1 MIPFDF
7 EYYKPSSIMEAVDTF
22 RLLNTQGKE
31 PLYYG
36 GGTEIITMARRSH
49 IFTKA
54 VIDIKGIPECNTF
67 NVQNGKLVIGASI
80 TLTRLGESDIFPLL
94 GKAARK
100 VADHTVRNKLTL
112 GGNICGKITFREAV
126 LPFLLSD
133 SMVVLAGQRGT
144 RNVPINQVFN
154 KTLNLEQGEFIVQ
167 LVIDIEYSQLPFM
180 SIKKTKQ
187 EKSAY
192 PLISVDALKKDG
204 QIRLA
209 FSGVCPFPFRSSTI
223 EQILNDKNIPLELRI
238 NKALTSLPAPI
249 NNNIEAS
256 AEYREFVL
264 KNTLT
269 DTIKVLERSQYAGIP

>member
-7 EYYKPSSIMEAVDTF
+7 EYYKPSSMIEAVDAF
-22 RLLNTQGKE
+22 SLLNTQGKA
-31 PLYYG
+31 PLYFS
-36 GGTEIITMARRSH
+36 GGTEIISMARRSH
-49 IFTKA
+49 LFTEA

-67 NVQNGKLVIGASI
+67 NVLNKKLVIGASI
-80 TLTRLGESDIFPLL
+80 TLTQLEESKLFPLL
-94 GKAARK
+94 GRAARK
-100 VADHTVRNKLTL
+100 VADHTVRNKLTV

-133 SMVVLAGQRGT
+133 STVVLASQIGI

-154 KTLNLEQGEFIVQ
+154 KTLKLEKGEFLVQ
-167 LVIDIEYSQLPFM
+167 LVTDIGYSQLPFM

-192 PLISVDALKKDG
+192 PLISIDSLKKDG
-204 QIRLA
+204 QIRFA

-223 EQILNDKNIPLELRI
+223 EQVLNDKNIPLELRI
-238 NKALTSLPAPI
+238 NKALSILPAPI
-249 NNNIEAS
+249 NNNLESS

-264 KNTLT
+264 KNTLSEI
-269 DTIKVLERSQYAGIP
+269 IKVLERS

>member
-1 MIPFDF
+1 VIPFDF

-22 RLLNTQGKE
+22 RILNTQGKA
-31 PLYYG
+31 PLYFC
-36 GGTEIITMARRSH
+36 GGTEIITMARRSQ

-54 VIDIKGIPECNTF
+54 VIDIKGIPEGNTF

-80 TLTRLGESDIFPLL
+80 TLTQLEESKIFPLL
-94 GKAARK
+94 GIAARK
-100 VADHTVRNKLTL
+100 VADHTVRNKLTV
-112 GGNICGKITFREAV
+112 GGNICGKITFRETV

-133 SMVVLAGQRGT
+133 SKVVLAGQRGI
-144 RNVPINQVFN
+144 RNLPINQVFN
-154 KTLNLEQGEFIVQ
+154 KTLNLEKGEFLVQ
-167 LVIDIEYSQLPFM
+167 LVTDIGYSQFPFM

-192 PLISVDALKKDG
+192 PLISVDAVIKDG
-204 QIRLA
+204 QIRFA
-209 FSGVCPFPFRSSTI
+209 FSAVCPFPFRSSTI

-264 KNTLT
+264 KNTLS
-269 DTIKVLERSQYAGIP
+269 DTIKALERS

>member
-7 EYYKPSSIMEAVDTF
+7 EYYKPSSMMEAVDTF
-22 RLLNTQGKE
+22 RLLNTQGKA
-31 PLYYG
+31 PLYFS

-67 NVQNGKLVIGASI
+67 KVQNEKLVIGASI
-80 TLTRLGESDIFPLL
+80 TLTQLEESKIFPLL
-94 GKAARK
+94 GRAARK
-100 VADHTVRNKLTL
+100 VADHTVRNKLTV

-126 LPFLLSD
+126 LPFLISD
-133 SMVVLAGQRGT
+133 STVVLAGQIGI
-144 RNVPINQVFN
+144 RNVSINQVFN
-154 KTLNLEQGEFIVQ
+154 KTLNLEKGGFLVQ
-167 LVIDIEYSQLPFM
+167 LVTDIGYSQFPFM

-192 PLISVDALKKDG
+192 PLISIDSLKKDG
-204 QIRLA
+204 QIRFA
-209 FSGVCPFPFRSSTI
+209 FSGVCPFPFRSASI
-223 EQILNDKNIPLELRI
+223 EQVLNDKNIPLELRI
-238 NKALTSLPAPI
+238 NKALSILPTPI

-264 KNTLT
+264 ENTLS
-269 DTIKVLERSQYAGIP
+269 DIIKVLERS

>member
-7 EYYKPSSIMEAVDTF
+7 EYYKLSTMMEAVDTF

-31 PLYYG
+31 PLYFS

-54 VIDIKGIPECNTF
+54 VIDIKGTPEGNTF
-67 NVQNGKLVIGASI
+67 NVQNGELVIGASI
-80 TLTRLGESDIFPLL
+80 TLTQLEESRLFPLL
-94 GKAARK
+94 GRAARK
-100 VADHTVRNKLTL
+100 VADHTVRNKLTV

-133 SMVVLAGQRGT
+133 SKVVLAGQRGI

-154 KTLNLEQGEFIVQ
+154 KTLNLEKGEFLVQ
-167 LVIDIEYSQLPFM
+167 LVTDIDYSQFTFR

-192 PLISVDALKKDG
+192 PLISVDALNKDG
-204 QIRLA
+204 QIRFA

-223 EQILNDKNIPLELRI
+223 EKILNDKTIPLELRI

-249 NNNIEAS
+249 NNNLEAS

-264 KNTLT
+264 KNTLS
-269 DTIKVLERSQYAGIP
+269 DIIKVLERS

>member
-7 EYYKPSSIMEAVDTF
+7 EYYKPSSMMEAVDTF
-22 RLLNTQGKE
+22 RLLNTQGKA
-31 PLYYG
+31 PLYFS

-54 VIDIKGIPECNTF
+54 VIDIKGIPECSTF
-67 NVQNGKLVIGASI
+67 NVQNEKLVIGASI
-80 TLTRLGESDIFPLL
+80 TLTQLEESKIFPLL
-94 GKAARK
+94 GRAARK
-100 VADHTVRNKLTL
+100 VADHTVRNKLTV

-133 SMVVLAGQRGT
+133 STAVLAGQIGI

-154 KTLNLEQGEFIVQ
+154 KTLNLEKGEFLVQ
-167 LVIDIEYSQLPFM
+167 LVTDIGYSQFPFM

-192 PLISVDALKKDG
+192 PLISIDSLRKDG
-204 QIRLA
+204 QIRFA

-223 EQILNDKNIPLELRI
+223 EQVLNDKNIPLELRI
-238 NKALTSLPAPI
+238 NKALSILPAPI

-264 KNTLT
+264 KNTLS
-269 DTIKVLERSQYAGIP
+269 DTIKVLERS

>member
-7 EYYKPSSIMEAVDTF
+7 EYYKPSSMMEAVDTF
-22 RLLNTQGKE
+22 RLLNNQGKA
-31 PLYYG
+31 PLYFS

-54 VIDIKGIPECNTF
+54 VIDIKGIPECSTF
-67 NVQNGKLVIGASI
+67 NVQNEKLVIGASI
-80 TLTRLGESDIFPLL
+80 TLTQLEESKIFPLL
-94 GKAARK
+94 GRAARK
-100 VADHTVRNKLTL
+100 VADHTVRNKLTV

-133 SMVVLAGQRGT
+133 STVVLAGQRGI

-154 KTLNLEQGEFIVQ
+154 KTLNLEKGEFLVQ
-167 LVIDIEYSQLPFM
+167 LVTDIGYSQFPFM

-192 PLISVDALKKDG
+192 PLISIDSLKKDG
-204 QIRLA
+204 QIRFA

-223 EQILNDKNIPLELRI
+223 EQVLNDKNIPLELRI
-238 NKALTSLPAPI
+238 NKALSSLPAPI

-264 KNTLT
+264 KNTLS
-269 DTIKVLERSQYAGIP
+269 DTIKVLERS

>member
-31 PLYYG
+31 PLYFC

-54 VIDIKGIPECNTF
+54 VIDIKGTPEGNTF
-67 NVQNGKLVIGASI
+67 NVQNGELVIGASI
-80 TLTRLGESDIFPLL
+80 TLTQLEESRLFPLL
-94 GKAARK
+94 GRAARK
-100 VADHTVRNKLTL
+100 VADHTVRNKLTV

-133 SMVVLAGQRGT
+133 SKVVLAGQRGI

-154 KTLNLEQGEFIVQ
+154 KTLNLEKGEFLVQ
-167 LVIDIEYSQLPFM
+167 LVTDIDYSQFTFR

-192 PLISVDALKKDG
+192 PLISVDALNKDG
-204 QIRLA
+204 QIRFA

-223 EQILNDKNIPLELRI
+223 EKILNDKTIPLELRI

-249 NNNIEAS
+249 NNNLEAS

-264 KNTLT
+264 KNTLS
-269 DTIKVLERSQYAGIP
+269 DIIKVLERS

>member
-7 EYYKPSSIMEAVDTF
+7 EYYKPSSMMEAVDTF
-22 RLLNTQGKE
+22 RLLNTQGKA
-31 PLYYG
+31 PLYFS

-49 IFTKA
+49 IFTEA

-67 NVQNGKLVIGASI
+67 KVQNEKLVIGASI
-80 TLTRLGESDIFPLL
+80 TLTQLEEAKVFPLL
-94 GKAARK
+94 GRAARK
-100 VADHTVRNKLTL
+100 VADHTVRNKLTV

-133 SMVVLAGQRGT
+133 STVFLAGQIGIRS
-144 RNVPINQVFN
+144 VPLNQVFN
-154 KTLNLEQGEFIVQ
+154 KSLNLEKGEFLVQ
-167 LVIDIEYSQLPFM
+167 LVTDIGYNQFPFM
-180 SIKKTKQ
+180 SIKKTKH

-192 PLISVDALKKDG
+192 PLISIDSLKKDG
-204 QIRLA
+204 QIRFA

-223 EQILNDKNIPLELRI
+223 EQVLNDKNIPLELRI
-238 NKALTSLPAPI
+238 NKALSILPAPI

-264 KNTLT
+264 KNTLS
-269 DTIKVLERSQYAGIP
+269 DIINAMERS

>member
-7 EYYKPSSIMEAVDTF
+7 DYYKPSSIMEAVNTF
-22 RLLNTQGKE
+22 SLLNTQGKA
-31 PLYYG
+31 PLYFC

-49 IFTKA
+49 IFTQA
-54 VIDIKGIPECNTF
+54 VIDLKGIPECNTL
-67 NVQNGKLVIGASI
+67 NLQNGKLVIGASI
-80 TLTRLGESDIFPLL
+80 TLTRLREFNIFPLL
-94 GKAARK
+94 GRAARK
-100 VADHTVRNKLTL
+100 VADHTVRNKLTV
-112 GGNICGKITFREAV
+112 GGNICGRITFRETV

-133 SMVVLAGQRGT
+133 SKVVLAGQSGI
-144 RNVPINQVFN
+144 RNLPINQAFN
-154 KTLNLEQGEFIVQ
+154 KTLNLEKGEFLVQ
-167 LVIDIEYSQLPFM
+167 LVTDIGYSQNPFI

-192 PLISVDALKKDG
+192 PLISVDAVKKDG
-204 QIRLA
+204 QIRFA

-238 NKALTSLPAPI
+238 NKALTSLPSPI

-269 DTIKVLERSQYAGIP
+269 DIIKVLERS

>member
-7 EYYKPSSIMEAVDTF
+7 EYYKPSSMMEAVNTF
-22 RLLNTQGKE
+22 RLLNNQGKV
-31 PLYYG
+31 PLYFS

-54 VIDIKGIPECNTF
+54 VIDIKGIAECNTF
-67 NVQNGKLVIGASI
+67 NVQTEKLVIGASI
-80 TLTRLGESDIFPLL
+80 TLTQLEESKIFPLL

-100 VADHTVRNKLTL
+100 VADHTVRNKLTV

-133 SMVVLAGQRGT
+133 STLVLAGETGI

-154 KTLNLEQGEFIVQ
+154 KTLNLEKGEFLVQ
-167 LVIDIEYSQLPFM
+167 LVTNIDFSQFPFI

-192 PLISVDALKKDG
+192 PLISIDSLKKDG
-204 QIRLA
+204 QIRFA

-223 EQILNDKNIPLELRI
+223 EQVLNDKNIPLELRI
-238 NKALTSLPAPI
+238 NKALSILPAPV

-256 AEYREFVL
+256 AEYREFIL
-264 KNTLT
+264 KNTLS
-269 DTIKVLERSQYAGIP
+269 DTIKVLERS

>member
-154 KTLNLEQGEFIVQ
+154 KTLNLEQGEFLVQ

>member
-7 EYYKPSSIMEAVDTF
+7 EYYKPSSMVEAVDTF

-49 IFTKA
+49 IFSEA
-54 VIDIKGIPECNTF
+54 VIDIKGIPECNTL
-67 NVQNGKLVIGASI
+67 NVQNEKLVIGASI
-80 TLTRLGESDIFPLL
+80 TLTQLEESDIFPLL
-94 GKAARK
+94 GRAARK
-100 VADHTVRNKLTL
+100 VADHTVRNKVTV
-112 GGNICGKITFREAV
+112 GGNICGKIRFREAV

-133 SMVVLAGQRGT
+133 STVVLAGQRGI

-154 KTLNLEQGEFIVQ
+154 KTLNLEKGEFLVQ
-167 LVIDIEYSQLPFM
+167 LVTDIGYSQFPFM

-192 PLISVDALKKDG
+192 PLISIDSLKKDG
-204 QIRLA
+204 QIRFA
-209 FSGVCPFPFRSSTI
+209 FSGVCPFPFRSSII
-223 EQILNDKNIPLELRI
+223 EQILNDKTIPLDLRI
-238 NKALTSLPAPI
+238 NKALSSLPAPL

-264 KNTLT
+264 KNTLS
-269 DTIKVLERSQYAGIP
+269 DIIKVLERS

>member
-7 EYYKPSSIMEAVDTF
+7 EYYKPYSMLEALDTF
-22 RLLNTQGKE
+22 HLLNTQGKE

-36 GGTEIITMARRSH
+36 GGTEIITMARRAH
-49 IFTKA
+49 IFTEA

-67 NVQNGKLVIGASI
+67 NVQNGKLVIGAAI
-80 TLTRLGESDIFPLL
+80 TLTQLEESNIFPLL
-94 GKAARK
+94 GRAARK
-100 VADHTVRNKLTL
+100 VADHTVRNRLTI

-133 SMVVLAGQRGT
+133 STVVLAGQRGI
-144 RNVPINQVFN
+144 RKVPINQIFR
-154 KTLNLEQGEFIVQ
+154 KTLNLEHGEFFVQ
-167 LVIDIEYSQLPFM
+167 LVSDLDYSQLPFR

-192 PLISVDALKKDG
+192 PLISIDALKMDG

-269 DTIKVLERSQYAGIP
+269 DTLKVLERS